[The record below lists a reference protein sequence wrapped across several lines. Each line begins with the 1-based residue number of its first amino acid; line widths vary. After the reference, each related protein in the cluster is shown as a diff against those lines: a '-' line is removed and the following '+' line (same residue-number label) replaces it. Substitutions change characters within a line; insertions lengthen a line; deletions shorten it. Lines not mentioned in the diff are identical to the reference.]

1 MQRIDCLF
9 RAWSSWSYESNW
21 LRFKSPDDFLS
32 RDEIAIVVALSH
44 PPSPFLWHYLKSR
57 PATLERTLH
66 TSVRNPRGPL
76 QAGIESRKLHPH
88 FVHAACRK
96 PSAYPC
102 SISALKLGVS
112 IINHLRICVRA
123 CSIVEQSASHSLR
136 KNSQISE
143 RCNFQSTSAEKMLIF
158 FWRWR
163 PSWQEVLALFAD
175 FSHCSSWKF
184 THQNR

>member
-1 MQRIDCLF
+1 MLDLRDHTVDF
-9 RAWSSWSYESNW
+9 R
-21 LRFKSPDDFLS
+21 LRFKLPDDLL
-32 RDEIAIVVALSH
+32 RWDEIAIVVALPH
-44 PPSPFLWHYLKSR
+44 PPSPSLWHYLTSR
-57 PATLERTLH
+57 PAALERTLD

-76 QAGIESRKLHPH
+76 RAGIESHKLHPH

-102 SISALKLGVS
+102 SISALKLGVG

-123 CSIVEQSASHSLR
+123 CSIVGQSVSHSLR

-163 PSWQEVLALFAD
+163 SSSQEVLALFAD
-175 FSHCSSWKF
+175 FLHSSC
-184 THQNR
+184 